1 MPKKY
6 LFRFITIIVIALFF
20 NCKSKKMN
28 LKGIPI
34 EQNLKKVSKEILS
47 PDKSKK
53 LILSY
58 MEDLNARKEFNYI
71 VLNSKT
77 KKELIRG
84 SFIGLKME
92 WNNNKSIKGY
102 LFQGIVRENY
112 SVDDSNTYK
121 IIQIK

>member
-28 LKGIPI
+28 LKEIPI

>member
-1 MPKKY
+1 
-6 LFRFITIIVIALFF
+6 
-20 NCKSKKMN
+20 MN
-28 LKGIPI
+28 LKEIPI